1 MKIFKTLFCLSFAL
15 LFLLVAGGF
24 EQSFAGGPL
33 LVASNGKP
41 VVWPKQEIKGGAIG
55 SSTVN
60 AQGQVIYRVDSGP
73 LGPLSNADGVK
84 LVDRIFKLYTDIP
97 TATIEFVNGG
107 PIKSPATNAAIDVD
121 KTNVGMIVS
130 SRNPTFQNPIV
141 FDSDGS
147 ILGRGGVLGV
157 FFFLQT
163 ARIDSSTIALTE
175 GGVILNGGAI
185 NSIGKVPFIG
195 VFTHEFG
202 HFAGPLDHSQLN
214 GGIAESSSSATL
226 PDGYNSVQR
235 FDVFAPFIETVYP
248 FLFRGPNGGKLDGLG
263 FNSSGGF
270 ITSLSFDDTLAMSA
284 LYPTPGYLPSEPGSQ
299 VGGITGKVVIRTS
312 SGDFPVTGL
321 NVTARRISLGKFPP
335 DPNTDVYKGSIPTDS
350 DGAPLRP
357 TNRAE
362 LDSLFTAASFTSGQL
377 LADGK
382 YQFIG
387 LPPGDY
393 MISVERIDPNFLGGS
408 SVGPRGDTEQL
419 NLLVPESYN
428 GANES
433 NDPKV
438 DTPKSFTPVTVTAGA
453 ITQNIDIVLNG
464 FGLSPLNSATES
476 EPNDAKKQAQ
486 RLTLDS
492 QVTGNINASDAA
504 KVMVDFGQNQ
514 LLPVQDLYRIDL
526 KSPTSLFIFLD
537 AADINSDID
546 VFLFSKSLK
555 NGAISIQSP
564 NIIDGS
570 FGITGSEAVGTGII
584 PAGTYFIGVS
594 SGQDSAKY
602 SLKVFAQK

>member
-1 MKIFKTLFCLSFAL
+1 
-15 LFLLVAGGF
+15 
-24 EQSFAGGPL
+24 
-33 LVASNGKP
+33 
-41 VVWPKQEIKGGAIG
+41 
-55 SSTVN
+55 
-60 AQGQVIYRVDSGP
+60 
-73 LGPLSNADGVK
+73 
-84 LVDRIFKLYTDIP
+84 
-97 TATIEFVNGG
+97 
-107 PIKSPATNAAIDVD
+107 
-121 KTNVGMIVS
+121 
-130 SRNPTFQNPIV
+130 
-141 FDSDGS
+141 
-147 ILGRGGVLGV
+147 
-157 FFFLQT
+157 
-163 ARIDSSTIALTE
+163 
-175 GGVILNGGAI
+175 
-185 NSIGKVPFIG
+185 
-195 VFTHEFG
+195 
-202 HFAGPLDHSQLN
+202 
-214 GGIAESSSSATL
+214 
-226 PDGYNSVQR
+226 
-235 FDVFAPFIETVYP
+235 
-248 FLFRGPNGGKLDGLG
+248 
-263 FNSSGGF
+263 
-270 ITSLSFDDTLAMSA
+270 
-284 LYPTPGYLPSEPGSQ
+284 
-299 VGGITGKVVIRTS
+299 
-312 SGDFPVTGL
+312 
-321 NVTARRISLGKFPP
+321 
-335 DPNTDVYKGSIPTDS
+335 
-350 DGAPLRP
+350 
-357 TNRAE
+357 
-362 LDSLFTAASFTSGQL
+362 
-377 LADGK
+377 
-382 YQFIG
+382 
-387 LPPGDY
+387 